1 MARTHTQ
8 SQIHRF
14 STHTHK
20 GSEAEWQKHWKKMYI
35 SRIFEFKICNGI
47 KYVFF
52 YDKSNN
58 GSLEEFSKLNIF
70 ILQYLIIQNNIV
82 IFSK

>member
-1 MARTHTQ
+1 
-8 SQIHRF
+8 
-14 STHTHK
+14 
-20 GSEAEWQKHWKKMYI
+20 MYI